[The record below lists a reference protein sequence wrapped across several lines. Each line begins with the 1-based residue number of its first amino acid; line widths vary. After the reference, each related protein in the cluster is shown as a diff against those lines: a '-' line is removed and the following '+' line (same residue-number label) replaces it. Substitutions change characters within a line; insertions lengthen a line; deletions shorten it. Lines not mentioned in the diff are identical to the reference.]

1 MLPFSNRISVE
12 PETPEDRSC
21 EGTLPATLAGQRG
34 TEWYAIYTRHQHEKT
49 VAQILT
55 VKGLQ
60 AWLPVYETSR
70 RWRDRVKVLTL
81 PLFPCYVFIKG
92 DSHRRLDVLTTPGVH
107 EFVSTGG
114 HPAPIPAEE
123 VEAIRKGIASGAR
136 LEPHPLLRNGDWVSI
151 KSGPLEGVQGILVR
165 KKNLYRL
172 ILSVEMLGKAVAL
185 EVEASQIERL
195 ESRCTAAGVSTYST
209 NRFSSSRLSCNSS
222 DQLNP

>member
-1 MLPFSNRISVE
+1 MLQFTNRFSVE
-12 PETPEDRSC
+12 PESPRDGSSEHRSVSPLG
-21 EGTLPATLAGQRG
+21 EQTGTA
-34 TEWYAIYTRHQHEKT
+34 WYAIYTRHQHEKT

-60 AWLPVYETSR
+60 TWLPVYETSR
-70 RWRDRVKVLTL
+70 RWNDRVKLLTL

-107 EFVSTGG
+107 EFVSSGG
-114 HPAPIPAEE
+114 HPAPIPAAE

-136 LEPHPLLRNGDWVSI
+136 VEPHPLLRNGDWVSI
-151 KSGPLEGVQGILVR
+151 KSGPLQGVQGILVR

-195 ESRCTAAGVSTYST
+195 ENRCTAAGVSAFSVDG
-209 NRFSSSRLSCNSS
+209 FSSNRCSSSSS

>member
-1 MLPFSNRISVE
+1 MLPVSNGFSMHPASTAGSSFE
-12 PETPEDRSC
+12 RS
-21 EGTLPATLAGQRG
+21 LNSSPAAQMG
-34 TEWYAIYTRHQHEKT
+34 TEWYAVYTRHQHEKT
-49 VAQILT
+49 VEQILT

-70 RWRDRVKVLTL
+70 RWKDRVKVLSL

-114 HPAPIPAEE
+114 QPAPIPDAE

-136 LEPHPLLRNGDWVSI
+136 VEPHPLLRNGDWVSI

-172 ILSVEMLGKAVAL
+172 VLSVEMLGKAVAL
-185 EVEASQIERL
+185 EVEASQIQRL
-195 ESRCTAAGVSTYST
+195 ENRSTAAGVAA
-209 NRFSSSRLSCNSS
+209 FS
-222 DQLNP
+222 